1 MKVSRTVR
9 SGGKG
14 GKLRLLSAQ
23 TLPIAIPGCRSFRPL
38 PLLSSYLAKLDG
50 QFLLTRRL
58 FPLPYR
64 FTCKIATGVYG
75 ENLSKVVSGTP
86 IQVTRLTTM
95 HQLSQSGNNRN
106 IYCTDLLFQTLT
118 ADSLCLNSKQL

>member
-1 MKVSRTVR
+1 M
-9 SGGKG
+9 
-14 GKLRLLSAQ
+14 
-23 TLPIAIPGCRSFRPL
+23 RPL
-38 PLLSSYLAKLDG
+38 ATSLSCICFTLSGLQPFTGNSFIQLPRKTGRTISSHPQA
-50 QFLLTRRL
+50 
-58 FPLPYR
+58 FPLALSVHMQNCHWCFR
-64 FTCKIATGVYG
+64 